1 MEPKTWTPDDSA
13 ALYGVRQWG
22 AGYFDLAASGEVTV
36 KVRFPSG
43 EVAVSL
49 MEIVSGIEQR
59 GYAMPVLLRI
69 ENLLDAQICLL
80 NDTFRTA
87 IAAAGYGGEYRGV
100 FPIKVN
106 QQCQVIEEIAHFGAR
121 YGHGLEAGSKAEL
134 ILALSTLHDGGLLIC
149 NGYKDRE
156 FIDLGLWGVKLGY
169 RCFFVIES
177 PNELPIILERSR
189 ALGIRPLIGARVKVS
204 ARVGGLWTETSGD
217 RSSFGLS
224 PTQLIAVVN
233 ALRQAGM
240 LDCLQLL
247 HCHLGSQ
254 IPDLGDIRA
263 GVLEA
268 CRYYADLIREGA
280 PLGYLDLG
288 GGLAV
293 DYVGARTTHVHS
305 RNYTLADYCR
315 GIVETVM
322 TTFDPLGIAHPH
334 LVTESGRA
342 TVAYSSLLLFNI
354 LNVMHFE
361 AVAVPA
367 TLPAESHEQIQRI
380 YALLNGLAKTEST
393 TAYEAA
399 LACRDE
405 MRELF
410 RKGQIAL
417 RERSLGENIF
427 LAIAQQIAGRLAATT
442 EIPPALQ
449 GLKDSLADIYYGNFS
464 VFQSLPDTWAIGQI
478 FPVMPIHRHQE
489 RPSREAIISDLTC
502 DCDGKLDAFIA
513 AGGERRTLPLHPLRD
528 GDEYILGVFLMGAY
542 QETLGDLHNL
552 FGDTHVVSVRI
563 NADGGFDVMKEIS
576 GDSIGDVL
584 SYVEYQPQSLFEA
597 VRKNA
602 EEAVRQGKFS
612 IAERQSFLEEFAAS
626 LRGYTYFER

>member
-204 ARVGGLWTETSGD
+204 A
-217 RSSFGLS
+217 
-224 PTQLIAVVN
+224 
-233 ALRQAGM
+233 
-240 LDCLQLL
+240 
-247 HCHLGSQ
+247 
-254 IPDLGDIRA
+254 
-263 GVLEA
+263 
-268 CRYYADLIREGA
+268 
-280 PLGYLDLG
+280 
-288 GGLAV
+288 GLA
-293 DYVGARTTHVHS
+293 D
-305 RNYTLADYCR
+305 C
-315 GIVETVM
+315 
-322 TTFDPLGIAHPH
+322 
-334 LVTESGRA
+334 GRRRA
-342 TVAYSSLLLFNI
+342 
-354 LNVMHFE
+354 
-361 AVAVPA
+361 
-367 TLPAESHEQIQRI
+367 
-380 YALLNGLAKTEST
+380 
-393 TAYEAA
+393 
-399 LACRDE
+399 
-405 MRELF
+405 
-410 RKGQIAL
+410 
-417 RERSLGENIF
+417 
-427 LAIAQQIAGRLAATT
+427 AIA
-442 EIPPALQ
+442 
-449 GLKDSLADIYYGNFS
+449 
-464 VFQSLPDTWAIGQI
+464 
-478 FPVMPIHRHQE
+478 
-489 RPSREAIISDLTC
+489 
-502 DCDGKLDAFIA
+502 
-513 AGGERRTLPLHPLRD
+513 
-528 GDEYILGVFLMGAY
+528 
-542 QETLGDLHNL
+542 
-552 FGDTHVVSVRI
+552 
-563 NADGGFDVMKEIS
+563 
-576 GDSIGDVL
+576 
-584 SYVEYQPQSLFEA
+584 
-597 VRKNA
+597 
-602 EEAVRQGKFS
+602 
-612 IAERQSFLEEFAAS
+612 AAS
-626 LRGYTYFER
+626 A